1 MTDSAPT
8 PYDEVAYPTAIF
20 NQTQPDR
27 LATMARLA
35 GLDPPPVETARV
47 LEIGAGDGMNLLALA
62 AAYPQAQFTGF
73 DLASTAV
80 ARGRH
85 WIATTGIANV
95 TLEVLDILDAVE
107 RLDGEYDYII
117 AHGVYAWVPPDVRAA
132 TMALIGTK
140 LSKNGVAFVSYNA
153 MPGGHIRLAL
163 REALFFALDG
173 VPEADL
179 QEAARGHLSVLA
191 EPAAAQENPAQ
202 VAFRDAAKHTLEK
215 AWAVLCHDE
224 LGPCFFPQSLGEV
237 VAAAGANGL
246 KFLGDADRERIGDV
260 FLPDD
265 VEIEGDPDAQTV
277 RIAQA
282 GDYREFRFFRQTLLV
297 RDDAKVARRL
307 DHGALGHLFVST
319 RCSHTEDGKFRLD
332 RNVFEISDAQLAEAM
347 NRMIAAYPHRFRV
360 DELVDT
366 DEQRDAVF
374 QLFNVGLI
382 DLGTVQAPHA
392 TSVSERPATSP
403 LVRQMIAQDLSVV
416 CRLDQRL
423 LAVPEFGPRHVLAH
437 LDGTRDRAALAEIG
451 QAAGLDTPEALD
463 RALAMLAHECVLV
476 A

>member
-1 MTDSAPT
+1 MTDPAST

-27 LATMARLA
+27 LATIARLA
-35 GLDPPPVETARV
+35 GLDPPSIATARV

-62 AAYPQAQFTGF
+62 TAYPQAQFTGF
-73 DLASTAV
+73 DLAATAI

-85 WIATTGIANV
+85 WLAKTGIANV
-95 TLEVLDILDAVE
+95 TLEVMDILEAVD
-107 RLDGEYDYII
+107 RLDGEFDYIV
-117 AHGVYAWVPPDVRAA
+117 AHGVYAWVPPQVREA
-132 TMALIGTK
+132 TMALIGKK
-140 LSKNGVAFVSYNA
+140 LSKDGVAFVSYNA

-163 REALFFALDG
+163 RDALNFALAG
-173 VPEADL
+173 VPEAER

-191 EPAAAQENPAQ
+191 EPTDAQENPAQ
-202 VAFRDAAKHTLEK
+202 IAFRDAAKHTLEK

-224 LGPCFFPQSLGEV
+224 LGPCFFPQSLSEV
-237 VAAAGANGL
+237 TAEATANGL

-265 VEIEGDPDAQTV
+265 VAIEDDADAQTV
-277 RIAQA
+277 RILQA

-297 RDDAKVARRL
+297 RDHAAIARRL
-307 DHGALGHLFVST
+307 DHIALGQLFVST
-319 RCSHTEDGKFRLD
+319 RCVQTDDGKFRQE
-332 RNVFEISDAQLAEAM
+332 RNVFEITDALLAEAM
-347 NRMIAAYPHRFRV
+347 GKMIAAYPRRFRV
-360 DELVDT
+360 DDLVDT
-366 DEQRDAVF
+366 PERRAAIF

-392 TSVSERPATSP
+392 LSVSERPTTSP
-403 LVRQMIAQDLSVV
+403 LIRQMIAQELSVV

-437 LDGTRDRAALAEIG
+437 LDGTRDRAALAEVG